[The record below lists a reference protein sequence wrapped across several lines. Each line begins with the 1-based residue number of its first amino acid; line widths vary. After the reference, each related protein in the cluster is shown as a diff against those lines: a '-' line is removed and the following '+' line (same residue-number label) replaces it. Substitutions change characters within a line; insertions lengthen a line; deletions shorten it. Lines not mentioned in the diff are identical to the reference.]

1 MITVA
6 IIRGV
11 VILISIVLALVF
23 GIRLILCIKNKKILK
38 NKTFEIAV
46 VFFCVGILVFF
57 FGMNNRVSVKFD
69 SEIGAEISKVNIDD
83 NILAKLV
90 HEDKGKVYDNS
101 LDEYYTGRT
110 YYGEDIEVCPT
121 INIAE
126 YSDNAA
132 AKKEFAV
139 LKKEYSD
146 YYGRGH
152 VRLNTTDNGTEYI
165 VTDLK
170 LGRWA
175 ILGFLPIGYSQQIT
189 FVSNNYVVDIAC
201 TCGQED
207 YLFLIIPAK
216 PDEDFLKE
224 SIIRSINERL
234 L

>member
-23 GIRLILCIKNKKILK
+23 GIRLILCIRNKKILK

-90 HEDKGKVYDNS
+90 HKDKGKVYDNS
-101 LDEYYTGRT
+101 LDEYSTGRT
-110 YYGEDIEVCPT
+110 YEEDIEVCP
-121 INIAE
+121 IAIISE

-139 LKKEYSD
+139 RKKDYSD
-146 YYGRGH
+146 YYGRRH

-170 LGRWA
+170 LERWD
-175 ILGFLPIGYSQQIT
+175 ILGFLPVNYSQQIT

-201 TCGQED
+201 TCGQND

-224 SIIRSINERL
+224 SIIRFINERL